1 MGYQFCEICKTKNEK
16 IASEQRKL
24 SKGMRKVTIKIVG
37 TDPLVVKK
45 WSCKFT
51 HFGHIEI

>member
-37 TDPLVVKK
+37 TDPLVVHK
-45 WSCKFT
+45 WSCKFL